1 MGIQINGN
9 TDTISAIDGGLTVSG
24 ASLGSASASSLNISG
39 IVTASSFSG
48 PLTGNVTG
56 NVAGNL
62 IGAINSTGVS
72 TITTLNATSIVGVT
86 TAGITTAYIGSVN
99 DGPLSGLRNLITN
112 GEMVL
117 DQRNSGSAVTINSDG
132 FGGRLFPVDRF
143 PVQRVGTIVITA
155 QQDTVAPPDFQNS
168 VKLTVTTADSSVAST
183 DYAFINHRLEGY
195 TASSLRYGTS
205 AAKQATLSFWVR
217 SSVTGTYCIGISNY
231 ADNRAHVKEYTINS
245 ANTWEYKTITITGD
259 TTGTWEKTNSGG
271 MNISW
276 TLLAGSDY
284 QATANTW
291 HTSVKLA
298 TSSQTQWGST
308 SSATFYLTGVQL
320 ESGTVA
326 TPFERRSYGQELALA
341 QRYYQIITTGNGFT
355 RVVSG
360 PSKNWIYGQPMI
372 QMRSAPSVSADIT
385 GTNANRTYVFDDGQT
400 GHTVNSGQNLVLSDA
415 GANTNSSYYVSFQS
429 SIVGYNGLRQPLAM
443 ITGVIFL
450 SSEL

>member
-1 MGIQINGN
+1 MSDIRFNRWLHQSGTGGVYQDSSGRVGIGTSVPTSALDIQSGSIKIGSN
-9 TDTISAIDGGLTVSG
+9 TL
-24 ASLGSASASSLNISG
+24 SSS
-39 IVTASSFSG
+39 
-48 PLTGNVTG
+48 
-56 NVAGNL
+56 
-62 IGAINSTGVS
+62 GVS
-72 TITTLNATSIVGVT
+72 TFTTVNATTVNATSLVGVS

-99 DGPLSGLRNLITN
+99 DGPISGFRNLITN

-143 PVQRVGTIVITA
+143 PVQRAGTIVITA
-155 QQDTVAPPDFQNS
+155 QQDTVAPPNFQNS
-168 VKLTVTTADSSVAST
+168 VKLTVTTADSSVAAT

-195 TASSLRYGTS
+195 TTSPLRYGTS

-217 SSVTGTYCIGISNY
+217 SSITGTYCIGISNY

-245 ANTWEYKTITITGD
+245 ANTWEYKTITITGE

-320 ESGTVA
+320 ELGTTA
-326 TPFERRSYGQELALA
+326 SIFERRSYGQELSLCE
-341 QRYYQIITTGNGFT
+341 RYYQIKEYNGGTVNMYPGSTNGYFT
-355 RVVSG
+355 IPLS
-360 PSKNWIYGQPMI
+360 PL
-372 QMRSAPSVSADIT
+372 MRTAPSVVTYDTAYQASGFIYYNGGSTAVTYGNNQAPTIGAVSSVASRTSGNFSA
-385 GTNANRTYVFDDGQT
+385 GEVCGHTYVRIRA
-400 GHTVNSGQNLVLSDA
+400 SA
-415 GANTNSSYYVSFQS
+415 
-429 SIVGYNGLRQPLAM
+429 
-443 ITGVIFL
+443 
-450 SSEL
+450 EL

>member
-1 MGIQINGN
+1 MTSRIIVNNIQS
-9 TDTISAIDGGLTVSG
+9 D
-24 ASLGSASASSLNISG
+24 
-39 IVTASSFSG
+39 
-48 PLTGNVTG
+48 
-56 NVAGNL
+56 
-62 IGAINSTGVS
+62 TGVS
-72 TITTLNATSIVGVT
+72 TVTFNSNISSSSATITDINTTRISGVS

-99 DGPLSGLRNLITN
+99 DGPISGFRNLITN

-117 DQRNSGSAVTINSDG
+117 DQRNSGSSVTINSDG

-143 PVQRVGTIVITA
+143 PVQRAGTIVITA
-155 QQDTVAPPDFQNS
+155 QQDTVAPPNFQNS
-168 VKLTVTTADSSVAST
+168 VKLTVTTADSSVAAT

-195 TASSLRYGTS
+195 TASPLRYGTS

-245 ANTWEYKTITITGD
+245 ADTWEYKTITITGD

-320 ESGTVA
+320 ELGTTA
-326 TPFERRSYGQELALA
+326 STFERRSYGQELSLCE
-341 QRYYQIITTGNGFT
+341 RYYQIKEYNGGTVNMYPGSTNGYFT
-355 RVVSG
+355 IPLS
-360 PSKNWIYGQPMI
+360 PL
-372 QMRSAPSVSADIT
+372 MRTAPSVITYDTAYQASGFIYYNGGSTAVTYGNNQPPTISAVSSVASRT
-385 GTNANRTYVFDDGQT
+385 SGNFSAGEVCGHTYVRIRA
-400 GHTVNSGQNLVLSDA
+400 SA
-415 GANTNSSYYVSFQS
+415 
-429 SIVGYNGLRQPLAM
+429 
-443 ITGVIFL
+443 
-450 SSEL
+450 EL